1 MQNLEF
7 LVIWEAGMV
16 VGGHWGRLWCVEVE
30 SWGQVGIF
38 VGEELEAKYQKLVG
52 IVAAKEMLKEGL
64 SSQLQVSW
72 VGDQKK
78 HI

>member
-1 MQNLEF
+1 MGF
-7 LVIWEAGMV
+7 
-16 VGGHWGRLWCVEVE
+16 
-30 SWGQVGIF
+30 S
-38 VGEELEAKYQKLVG
+38 VGEEAKYQKLVG